1 MIKPEKFLVYLFY
14 CCAIWVVVSI
24 SCAFFRSAHAGIRG
38 EIKINL
44 ELKESSNDPDTIIF
58 FGELPNKNYVPAGQ
72 ELAAIASFETTVI
85 TVKCS
90 YDYILKC
97 AEMICE
103 EKKYSGYGLIN
114 LKRPNII
121 TTCYQTDIVFFIAL
135 K

>member
-1 MIKPEKFLVYLFY
+1 MKKHLKINIIVLIVWVICGIF
-14 CCAIWVVVSI
+14 AII
-24 SCAFFRSAHAGIRG
+24 QPFFCNADAAVRG

-44 ELKESSNDPDTIIF
+44 ELKEAVKDPDTIIF

-97 AEMICE
+97 AEKICK

-114 LKRPNII
+114 LKRPNLI

-135 K
+135 D